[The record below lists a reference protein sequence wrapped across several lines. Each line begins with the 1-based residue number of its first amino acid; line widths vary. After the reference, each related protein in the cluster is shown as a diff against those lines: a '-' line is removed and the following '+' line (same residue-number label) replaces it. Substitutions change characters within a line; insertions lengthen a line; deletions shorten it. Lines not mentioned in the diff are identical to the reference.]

1 MSPISSAPSTGPY
14 IVRSEDAGQLA
25 DFIQDIQQDPAV
37 TLVDTI
43 GPANRPHTVVVAMSP
58 EKALSLEQRFS
69 NNSIPL
75 IIEPDRPLSLFTQA

>member
-1 MSPISSAPSTGPY
+1 MSPTSSAPGTGQY

-25 DFIQDIQQDPAV
+25 DFVRDIQQDQGV

-58 EKALSLEQRFS
+58 EKARSLEQRFRS
-69 NNSIPL
+69 NSIPL
-75 IIEPDRPLSLFTQA
+75 IIEPDRPLSLFPQT